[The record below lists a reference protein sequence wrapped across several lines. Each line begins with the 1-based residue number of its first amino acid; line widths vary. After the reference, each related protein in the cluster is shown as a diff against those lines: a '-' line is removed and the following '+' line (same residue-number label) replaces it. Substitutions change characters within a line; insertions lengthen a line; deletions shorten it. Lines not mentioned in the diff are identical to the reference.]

1 MRQYIICDTMLVQV
15 LLESERDCHG
25 ASSDTRDKP
34 SAPGQVDCR
43 RSPARRIRSPTK
55 LSPTK
60 LEPTPLMGQTATRRC
75 LSSTTALLKL
85 STCELSRGALRSSW
99 HERDRRMNGGGRH
112 APSTVPRSR
121 SRGWRL
127 RSLTGSLHSCMPPI
141 DGARVPWS
149 AMAEDGA
156 LSVRCVWRTL
166 SCCWN
171 DPYSTALSR

>member
-75 LSSTTALLKL
+75 LSSPAALLKIP
-85 STCELSRGALRSSW
+85 TCELSRGALRSSCP
-99 HERDRRMNGGGRH
+99 ERCSRMNAGGPH
-112 APSTVPRSR
+112 APRP
-121 SRGWRL
+121 
-127 RSLTGSLHSCMPPI
+127 HPH
-141 DGARVPWS
+141 
-149 AMAEDGA
+149 
-156 LSVRCVWRTL
+156 
-166 SCCWN
+166 
-171 DPYSTALSR
+171 